1 MRERMAV
8 HRENP
13 SCASCHALMDPL
25 GFALE
30 NFNAIGQWRTI
41 GDAGEGIDASGAMPD
56 GRPFGGVEGL
66 KSALTSSDQF
76 LTTFTEKLLTY
87 AVGRGMEHHD
97 MPAVRRIVR
106 DAAADDY
113 RMTSFI
119 MGVVTSAPFTMRSTG
134 A

>member
-1 MRERMAV
+1 
-8 HRENP
+8 
-13 SCASCHALMDPL
+13 MDPL

-41 GDAGEGIDASGAMPD
+41 GDAGESIDASGAMPD
-56 GRPFGGVEGL
+56 GTSFDGVAGL
-66 KSALTSSDQF
+66 RAALTSSDQF

-87 AVGRGMEHHD
+87 AVGRGVEYYD

-106 DAAADDY
+106 DASADDY
-113 RMTSFI
+113 RLSSFI
-119 MGVVTSAPFTMRSTG
+119 MGVVRSAPFRMRSTG